1 MTNNKFFMIPGTGEI
16 SYWNG
21 VDDEIIQ
28 SLVTWIDG
36 DSSFGDCDIGY
47 DEFEDTYT
55 GTFTNGTQVI
65 FDHETREWFEA

>member
-1 MTNNKFFMIPGTGEI
+1 MTNNKFFMIPGTCEI

-36 DSSFGDCDIGY
+36 DSSLGDCDIGY

-65 FDHETREWFEA
+65 FDHEIREWFEA